1 MAHTATPR
9 HFLVQAPPATIRDM
23 RNVILIAHN
32 IRSREN
38 VGSLFRT
45 CDSLGVTKLVLTGY
59 TPAPPDE
66 KISKVALGAERSV
79 SWEHEVDVLRV
90 LTRLREEGVPLYAL
104 ELTPDAI
111 ELADFSPPDTLA
123 VLLGTETT
131 GIPPS
136 LLRACDGTIKI
147 TQRGIKES
155 MNVAVAA
162 GITSWALLNA
172 L

>member
-1 MAHTATPR
+1 MR
-9 HFLVQAPPATIRDM
+9 KLV
-23 RNVILIAHN
+23 LIAHN

-45 CDSLGVTKLVLTGY
+45 CDSLGVTKLILTGY

-79 SWEHEVDVLRV
+79 AWEQETDITQVFS
-90 LTRLREEGVPLYAL
+90 RLRAEGVPVYAL

-111 ELADFSPPDTLA
+111 ELGAFAAPDTLTL
-123 VLLGTETT
+123 LLGTETT
-131 GIPPS
+131 GISPL
-136 LLRACDGTIKI
+136 LLRQCDGAIKI

-162 GITSWALLNA
+162 GIAAWAILNT